1 MSTAARSRS
10 LDVARIRKDFPFLER
25 KVNGRPL
32 VYLDNAATSQKPRQV
47 IQALVDY
54 YERYNANVHRG
65 VHTLSVEATEAY
77 EEARRKVARFI
88 NAPDE
93 TCVIWTRNTT
103 ESLNLIAYSWGDA
116 NVGAGDNIVTTAM
129 EHHSDIVPWQQLALR
144 RKAEVRYIP
153 VAADGTLDM
162 DAAEHLIDGRT
173 RLVAAMHASNVLGVV
188 NPVRELAAMAHRRG
202 ALIAVDGAQSVPSMP
217 VDVQGLGCD
226 FLAFS
231 AHKMCGPTGIG
242 VLYVRP
248 AVLAKMQPWMFGG
261 DMISEVTYEG
271 AKWNDL
277 PYRFEAGTPN
287 IADAIATGV
296 AADYLSG
303 LGMDKVWAHEQAL
316 GAYALDKVRVLEMF
330 RVLGPED
337 PSKRGGLV
345 AFYHGSIHPHDLGTA
360 LDRMGIAI
368 RTGHHCAMPLVRSHG
383 IVAAARASFYV
394 YTTEA
399 EVDALV
405 EGLKEAVS
413 YFSRSRTPLRAS
425 PRVQR

>member
-1 MSTAARSRS
+1 MPTP
-10 LDVARIRKDFPFLER
+10 LDTARIRQDFPVLGR

-65 VHTLSVEATEAY
+65 VHTLSVEATDAY

-93 TCVIWTRNTT
+93 SCVIWTRNTS
-103 ESLNLIAYSWGDA
+103 ESLNLIAYSWGDD
-116 NVGAGDNIVTTAM
+116 NVQAGDNIVTTAM

-144 RKAEVRYIP
+144 RGAELRFIP
-153 VAADGTLDM
+153 VTADGLLDI
-162 DAAEHLIDGRT
+162 DAAEHLIDSRT
-173 RLVAAMHASNVLGVV
+173 KLVTAMHASNVLAVV
-188 NPVRELAAMAHRRG
+188 NPVRELARLAHARG
-202 ALIAVDGAQSVPSMP
+202 ALMAVDGAQSVPSMP
-217 VDVQGLGCD
+217 VDVRELDCD

-231 AHKMCGPTGIG
+231 AHKMLGPTGTG
-242 VLYVRP
+242 VLYGRP
-248 AVLAKMQPWMFGG
+248 PVLENMRPWMFGG
-261 DMISEVTYEG
+261 DMISEVTYRG

-296 AADYLSG
+296 AVDYLVA
-303 LGMDKVWAHEQAL
+303 LGMDRVWAHEREL
-316 GAYALDKVRVLEMF
+316 GAYALSRIAALEQF
-330 RVLGPED
+330 HILGPKD
-337 PSKRGGLV
+337 PAQRGGLV
-345 AFYHGSIHPHDLGTA
+345 AFHHDSIHPHDIGTA

-368 RTGHHCAMPLVRSHG
+368 RTGHHCAMPLVRGFG

-394 YTTEA
+394 YTTTA
-399 EVDALV
+399 EVDALIG
-405 EGLKEAVS
+405 GLTEALA
-413 YFSRSRTPLRAS
+413 YFQRVPPRIRT
-425 PRVQR
+425 